1 MDSFELDNLRE
12 ELEDAMKATNN
23 SPDRLNR
30 LVAVLGNVLL
40 RLLEHEEKEQRATE
54 NSDENY

>member
-1 MDSFELDNLRE
+1 MNSYELDNLRE
-12 ELEDAMKATNN
+12 ELEDAFTAHNN

-40 RLLEHEEKEQRATE
+40 RLLEHAVIETRATE
-54 NSDENY
+54 DSDENY